1 MSFDNDLTGNKT
13 KGYTV
18 IGSALRAEN
27 SKSCRKCAYQKRWNK
42 STGNSQA
49 CAEAK
54 VLRGGG
60 HYAGDKPPMTERAQ
74 AIRNREMAL
83 SGAPIK
89 AYDICQQ
96 AIDTMRERGKTYDK
110 DDKQEERSMGK
121 TVAAFNAITGHALT
135 EEQGWL
141 FMTVLKMA
149 RAQQGEYK
157 HDNYLDGT
165 AYFALAGEAASI
177 ERKK

>member
-1 MSFDNDLTGNKT
+1 MSGKRKVVHVGTPCVDCGRPLEWLDLWND
-13 KGYTV
+13 KGV
-18 IGSALRAEN
+18 CQPCFHQRNLAPNRA
-27 SKSCRKCAYQKRWNK
+27 A
-42 STGNSQA
+42 QA

-60 HYAGDKPPMTERAQ
+60 HYAGDNPPMAE
-74 AIRNREMAL
+74 
-83 SGAPIK
+83 
-89 AYDICQQ
+89 
-96 AIDTMRERGKTYDK
+96 
-110 DDKQEERSMGK
+110 
-121 TVAAFNAITGHALT
+121 
-135 EEQGWL
+135 
-141 FMTVLKMA
+141 